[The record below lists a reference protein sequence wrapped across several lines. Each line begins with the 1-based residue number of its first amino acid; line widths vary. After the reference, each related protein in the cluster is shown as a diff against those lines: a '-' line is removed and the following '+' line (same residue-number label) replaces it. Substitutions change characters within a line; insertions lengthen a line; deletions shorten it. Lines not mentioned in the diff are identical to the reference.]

1 MAKEEE
7 KKAPIQDKGKG
18 KADDAKPAN
27 GEKGEKTDGKDGK
40 KDNDLD
46 LAPEELSEEDQKL
59 KDELDMLVERLTED
73 DKSLYKAA
81 LEAIKESIKTSTS
94 SMTAV
99 PKPLKFLRPHYEK
112 LCEAYEKW
120 PAGDEKLSLADTLSV
135 LGMTYSDE
143 ERLDTLKYRLLAPN
157 KDIGSWGHEYMR
169 HLALEIGSE
178 YQNRMEKDADT
189 DDINDLTRV
198 LVPFFLSH
206 NAEADAVVL
215 LGHEH
220 RQPALFAD
228 ALPQVGRDAVC
239 RVRAEHRELVRLPD
253 LARAEAVPQ
262 VGADRVLQG
271 ALLVGEREAHGRAS
285 LPGEAEHAL
294 GDDVAL
300 DLRGAAPDRAG
311 AGPERAGGLLLQR
324 QAGLREVFLMATG
337 RAAKTFPARWPL
349 LALDR
354 IYVRHAR
361 SAQPLVLPARPWSRL
376 SDHAPLAAQ
385 VQW

>member
-18 KADDAKPAN
+18 KADDAKPVN
-27 GEKGEKTDGKDGK
+27 GEKGEKADGKDGK
-40 KDNDLD
+40 KDKDLE

-120 PAGDEKLSLADTLSV
+120 PAGEEKLSLADTLSV

-143 ERLDTLKYRLLAPN
+143 ERLDTLKYRLLAPSTS
-157 KDIGSWGHEYMR
+157 IGSWGHEYMR

-206 NAEADAVVL
+206 NAEADAVDIL
-215 LGHEH
+215 SELEMIEDIKGFLDENTYS
-220 RQPALFAD
+220 R
-228 ALPQVGRDAVC
+228 VC
-239 RVRAEHRELVRLPD
+239 LYMVSMV
-253 LARAEAVPQ
+253 
-262 VGADRVLQG
+262 
-271 ALLVGEREAHGRAS
+271 
-285 LPGEAEHAL
+285 
-294 GDDVAL
+294 
-300 DLRGAAPDRAG
+300 
-311 AGPERAGGLLLQR
+311 
-324 QAGLREVFLMATG
+324 
-337 RAAKTFPARWPL
+337 PL
-349 LALDR
+349 LAYPDNDGFAWSSR
-354 IYVRHAR
+354 AR
-361 SAQPLVLPARPWSRL
+361 TPKILSCKSA
-376 SDHAPLAAQ
+376 
-385 VQW
+385 